1 MKLPVK
7 SIAWLL
13 PLLIAACAHNSTP
26 SQIQALA
33 PPIEDTPP
41 PKADSA
47 PAIPA
52 PVVNIPNPTPP
63 PIAMTQPQPAKPL
76 PKHKKPVAKT
86 TAAAPAPVPTPPQNQ
101 QAEVSAPPEVSAI
114 GHLSSGDPPDMK
126 KQIEDSIGEIERG
139 LTGITRKLSDVEEKT
154 SMLIKEDLKQ
164 ARAALGSGDVAGAQ
178 TLAQKAKVLLGE
190 LSP

>member
-13 PLLIAACAHNSTP
+13 PLLLAACAHNTTP

-33 PPIEDTPP
+33 PPIEDAPP

-52 PVVNIPNPTPP
+52 PVMNIPNPTPP

-86 TAAAPAPVPTPPQNQ
+86 PASPPAPVPAPPQNQ

-139 LTGITRKLSDVEEKT
+139 LSAITRKLSDVEEKT

-164 ARAALGSGDVAGAQ
+164 ARAALGSGDVDGAH

-190 LSP
+190 LSQ